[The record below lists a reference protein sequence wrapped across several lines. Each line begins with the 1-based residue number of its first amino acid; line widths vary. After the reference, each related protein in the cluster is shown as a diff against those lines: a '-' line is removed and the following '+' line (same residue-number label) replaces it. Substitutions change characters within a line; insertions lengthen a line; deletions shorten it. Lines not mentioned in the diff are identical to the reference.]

1 MARLNIEW
9 SFYFS
14 QGRNVPLGASLAR
27 LATSSNHTFVY
38 ASDKKKKAN
47 TSENRYLRQE
57 YENILR
63 PTENSAE

>member
-9 SFYFS
+9 AFYYS
-14 QGRNVPLGASLAR
+14 QGRNVPAGASLAR
-27 LATSSNHTFVY
+27 LATSSTHTFVY
-38 ASDKKKKAN
+38 MSDRKKKAN

-63 PTENSAE
+63 PTENSDE

>member
-9 SFYFS
+9 AFYFS
-14 QGRNVPLGASLAR
+14 EGRNVPAGASLAR
-27 LATSSNHTFVY
+27 LATSSTHTFVY

-47 TSENRYLRQE
+47 TSENRMLRQE

-63 PTENSAE
+63 PTEISDE